1 MNAHNKHMFF
11 SIKLGSSTDMITNSE
26 GYFQLIHFLSDNL
39 SIFENV
45 SPSSTS
51 NQSTVGEIFSDHIA
65 TNTIAVCSQHPNLSE
80 KQRFQI
86 IREIDAIVH
95 DMEEVLSSAWD
106 REPSSE
112 QMDFIEDFIGLTK
125 NLFDTELQRL

>member
-1 MNAHNKHMFF
+1 MFF
-11 SIKLGSSTDMITNSE
+11 YIKLGSSTDMITNSE

-45 SPSSTS
+45 SPNSTS

-65 TNTIAVCSQHPNLSE
+65 NNTIAVCGQHPNLTE

-86 IREIDAIVH
+86 IREIDAIVY

-106 REPSSE
+106 RAPSPE
-112 QMDFIEDFIGLTK
+112 QMDFIEEFIGLTK
-125 NLFDTELQRL
+125 NLFDTEIQRLG

>member
-1 MNAHNKHMFF
+1 
-11 SIKLGSSTDMITNSE
+11 MITSSE
-26 GYFQLIHFLSDNL
+26 GYIQLIYFLSDNL

-65 TNTIAVCSQHPNLSE
+65 NNTIAVCNQHPDLTE

-106 REPSSE
+106 RAPSCE
-112 QMDFIEDFIGLTK
+112 QMNFIEEFIGLTK
-125 NLFDTELQRL
+125 NLFDTELQRLG